1 MNDEWFYKKSFSNL
15 LVVIVFSILLLWGT
29 VYFVRYRYN
38 RQLVSQYR
46 VESEQSRAELDKLRE
61 EQSRALTIIDA
72 ATEYCNANEEYI
84 GQSVSTVGELRAQ
97 ISLLEKSW
105 NSVRDYIYCLHN
117 VYIDDCDE

>member
-1 MNDEWFYKKSFSNL
+1 MEKVWHYIYISIIG
-15 LVVIVFSILLLWGT
+15 VILIAFT
-29 VYFVRYRYN
+29 VNTIRLEYN
-38 RQLVSQYR
+38 RRLVSQYR

-84 GQSVSTVGELRAQ
+84 GQAVSTVGELRAQ

-117 VYIDDCDE
+117 VYIDNTNK

>member
-1 MNDEWFYKKSFSNL
+1 MNDFWKKSSFPNL
-15 LVVIVFSILLLWGT
+15 LVVIVLGILLCWGT
-29 VYFVRYRYN
+29 VYFIGYKYN
-38 RQLVSQYR
+38 RHLVSQYR

-72 ATEYCNANEEYI
+72 ATEYCNTNEEYI
-84 GQSVSTVGELRAQ
+84 GQAVSTVGELRAQ

-117 VYIDDCDE
+117 VYIDSSN